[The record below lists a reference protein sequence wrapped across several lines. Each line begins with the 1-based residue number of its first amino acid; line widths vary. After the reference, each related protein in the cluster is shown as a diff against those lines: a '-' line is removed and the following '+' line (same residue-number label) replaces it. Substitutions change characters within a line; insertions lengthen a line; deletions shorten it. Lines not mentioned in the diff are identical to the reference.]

1 MSMLDMSALAT
12 APVAAEPFKYFVA
25 TNLLNPDTL
34 RKIQLDFPAID
45 RPGIFPLS
53 DLSYGSAFATLI
65 GEIQSAKLED
75 IMSLKF
81 GIDLVNKPMMVTVRG
96 HCQKKDGRIHTDTE
110 SKLVTALLYLNDVW
124 DESGGRI
131 RFLNSPDD
139 LTDTIAEVPPNGGT
153 LVAFRRNE
161 KSYHGH
167 EPYVGQRRYIM
178 FNWMATEA
186 AARREIARH
195 HLSARMKRYLPFA

>member
-1 MSMLDMSALAT
+1 MSMLDMNALAT
-12 APVAAEPFKYFVA
+12 APVAADPFKYFVA
-25 TNLLNPDTL
+25 TNLLTSTTL
-34 RKIQLDFPAID
+34 NEIQSDFPAID

-53 DLSYGSAFATLI
+53 DLAYGPAFATLI
-65 GEIQSAKLED
+65 GEIQGAELED
-75 IMSLKF
+75 IMSRKF
-81 GIDLVNKPMMVTVRG
+81 GIDLVDKPMMVTVRG

-110 SKLVTALLYLNDVW
+110 CKLVTALLYLNDVW

-131 RFLNSPDD
+131 RFLRGPND
-139 LTDTIAEVPPNGGT
+139 LTDSIAEVPPNGGT

-167 EPYVGQRRYIM
+167 EPFVGQRRYVM
-178 FNWMATEA
+178 FNWMSTEA

-195 HLSARMKRYLPFA
+195 HRSARMKRYLPFA